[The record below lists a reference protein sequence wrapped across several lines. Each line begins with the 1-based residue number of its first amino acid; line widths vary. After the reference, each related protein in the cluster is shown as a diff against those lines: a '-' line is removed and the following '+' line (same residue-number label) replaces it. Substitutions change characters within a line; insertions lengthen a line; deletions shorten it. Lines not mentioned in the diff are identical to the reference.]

1 MGAIVR
7 IHHPTLTPE
16 EREYR
21 MVQLKQATKEFYKEV
36 TRSEK
41 EIPKSKKN

>member
-7 IHHPTLTPE
+7 IHRPSLTSE

-21 MVQLKQATKEFYKEV
+21 MAQLKQATKEFYKEV
-36 TRSEK
+36 RRSET
-41 EIPKSKKN
+41 KNKQN